1 MKKIL
6 VVLLIVIASFIAFS
20 YAITKTIDVVESNK
34 LEKVEQTSHKE
45 EVIYCKI
52 IKDGTTV
59 TCWFCDCDELAK
71 ILTEKQK

>member
-1 MKKIL
+1 
-6 VVLLIVIASFIAFS
+6 
-20 YAITKTIDVVESNK
+20 VVESNK

>member
-6 VVLLIVIASFIAFS
+6 VVLLIAVASFIVFS
-20 YAITKTIDVVESNK
+20 FATTKTVNVVESNK